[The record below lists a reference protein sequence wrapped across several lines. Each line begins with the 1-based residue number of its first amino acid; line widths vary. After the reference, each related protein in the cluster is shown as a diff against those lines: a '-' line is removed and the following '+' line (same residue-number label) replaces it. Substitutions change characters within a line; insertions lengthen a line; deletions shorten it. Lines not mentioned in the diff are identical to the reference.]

1 MLTGVLAC
9 LRCKRVSFSA
19 LSRVISYDL
28 VHETLVR
35 VNNSDVV
42 TTSKG
47 PGNLSILWSDRRDK
61 VGTKKERFC
70 IKKLRKNSNPV
81 SGYIFQPRVC
91 RAGSWISA
99 HAN

>member
-1 MLTGVLAC
+1 MRDFVDRRIGLSQM
-9 LRCKRVSFSA
+9 RVSFSA

-42 TTSKG
+42 TSSKG

-61 VGTKKERFC
+61 VGKKRNAF
-70 IKKLRKNSNPV
+70 
-81 SGYIFQPRVC
+81 
-91 RAGSWISA
+91 A
-99 HAN
+99 